1 MSTTAINSTQ
11 VVHLNSF
18 LCLDNYNETTISR
31 TCGNSETRLNTNN
44 TVSKREEENEG
55 LSKLSGNE
63 AASKLWDLI
72 QSSSSN
78 FTPHETQPQ
87 PISSFSTPSRYT
99 EAQRNHTLYH
109 HTLKQPSSKDEINF
123 LAKNQKTK
131 NVSSPS
137 SSGGLESDAEAELKA
152 RLSTALL
159 GAQKHSSTAFS
170 ITTPQQQT
178 SGHAPTSS
186 FLPTLD
192 NNNMDICDEYFV
204 GEGQCIETIEE
215 SFSMK
220 AFSSDNNN
228 NGPSPTSTLCFPES
242 SSSNSNYYNLTK
254 LSQPEI
260 NCHFISEESPNDHY
274 YTEEQRQ
281 TYQKHQPLQKSSTE
295 VSSPPPTSE
304 LESYAP
310 SHRFV
315 VCADPQLGMTTL
327 NREWVDEIE
336 YCKKAVKK
344 INSLQPRPKFVCI
357 CGDMVDMEESLYN
370 RSSGALAKWDKDS
383 CDRVK
388 EQQVQDVKNIFNE
401 IHPDIALICVCG
413 NHDIGN
419 RPTPETISQFQ
430 KDFGDEYLAFWT
442 NGTYNIILNN
452 VLFNNPD
459 GAMDIFE
466 DQLKWLEDRL
476 KYANKFH
483 AAQIFV
489 YAHHPWF
496 LYHEDEED
504 PELKGGIPV
513 PSEWIENE
521 GYDELKNMVMSDAY
535 FHVPKIQRKIALD
548 LFRQYNV
555 TACFCGH
562 YHQNVVKKTSWGMDL
577 IITGPI
583 GMLLESTSN
592 KDATEKGRGIRIVDV
607 TLDKER
613 KVGGGYFSHHFE
625 NF

>member
-1 MSTTAINSTQ
+1 MTTTAINSTQ

-18 LCLDNYNETTISR
+18 LCLDNYNETTLVR
-31 TCGNSETRLNTNN
+31 NN
-44 TVSKREEENEG
+44 ERRIDNNNNYVSNQEEENER

-72 QSSSSN
+72 QTSSSN

-87 PISSFSTPSRYT
+87 ISTSSSPSRYT

-109 HTLKQPSSKDEINF
+109 HTLKQPSPKDEMDFIN
-123 LAKNQKTK
+123 KNHP
-131 NVSSPS
+131 NNSPVSSMS
-137 SSGGLESDAEAELKA
+137 AVARESDAEADLKA
-152 RLSTALL
+152 RLSAALL
-159 GAQKHSSTAFS
+159 GAQKHSSTAF
-170 ITTPQQQT
+170 TTSPPPPA
-178 SGHAPTSS
+178 HAVTSS
-186 FLPTLD
+186 FLPSLD
-192 NNNMDICDEYFV
+192 NHNMDLCDEYFV

-220 AFSSDNNN
+220 AFSNDNN

-242 SSSNSNYYNLTK
+242 SSSNSNYNNLPK
-254 LSQPEI
+254 VSKPEI
-260 NCHFISEESPNDHY
+260 YCHSVTEPPPNHNND
-274 YTEEQRQ
+274 TEEQMYQNQSPQ
-281 TYQKHQPLQKSSTE
+281 TPTT
-295 VSSPPPTSE
+295 SSPSSE
-304 LESYAP
+304 LESHTP

-315 VCADPQLGMTTL
+315 VCADPQLGMTSL
-327 NREWVDEIE
+327 SRDWVAEIE
-336 YCKKAVKK
+336 YCKAAVKK
-344 INSLQPRPKFVCI
+344 INSLQPRPKFACV
-357 CGDMVDMEESLYN
+357 CGDMVDMEQSIYANET
-370 RSSGALAKWDKDS
+370 SSSSALAVYDKDY

-388 EQQVQDVKNIFNE
+388 EQQVQDFKDVFNE
-401 IHPDIALICVCG
+401 MHPDIALICVCG

-419 RPTPETISQFQ
+419 RPTPETISRFQ
-430 KDFGDEYLAFWT
+430 KDFGDEYLAFWA

-476 KYANKFH
+476 QYANKFR

-496 LYHEDEED
+496 LYHEEEED
-504 PELKGGIPV
+504 ADLKGGIPI
-513 PSEWIENE
+513 PSEWIE
-521 GYDELKNMVMSDAY
+521 DESHEELQNIVMPDAY
-535 FHVPKIQRKIALD
+535 FHVPKMQRKIALD

-562 YHQNVVKKTSWGMDL
+562 YHQNVVKKTSWGMDM
-577 IITGPI
+577 IVTGPI

-592 KDATEKGRGIRIVDV
+592 KDSSEKGRGIRIVDV
-607 TLDKER
+607 TLHGER